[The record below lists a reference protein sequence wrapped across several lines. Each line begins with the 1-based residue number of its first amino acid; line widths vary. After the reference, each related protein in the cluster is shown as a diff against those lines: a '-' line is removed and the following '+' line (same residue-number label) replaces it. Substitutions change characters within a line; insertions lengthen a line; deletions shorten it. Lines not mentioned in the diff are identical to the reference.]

1 VSAELGAPSER
12 KARAKQV
19 AGLVVDPIARFLL
32 RLHISP
38 DAVTITGTI
47 GAVVGALWLGHLG
60 HLLAAVLVVTAFAL
74 ADMLDGSMARQSG
87 RTGPWGAFL
96 DSTLDRFT
104 DAAIFGALILWY
116 LGGEGDDRVLG
127 VLALYCLVGGQVV
140 SYARARAES
149 LGMQAA
155 GGIAERTERL
165 VVVGLSTALA
175 DLGVPYAQAVGLWL
189 LVVAISITVLQ
200 RMLMVRRQAMLLAD
214 AEREGGAR

>member
-12 KARAKQV
+12 KVRAKQV
-19 AGLVVDPIARFLL
+19 AGLVVDPVARFLL
-32 RLHISP
+32 RLHVSP
-38 DAVTITGTI
+38 DAVTITGTV
-47 GAVVGALWLGHLG
+47 GAVVGALWLGNDG

-104 DAAIFGALILWY
+104 DAAIFGALVLWY
-116 LGGEGDDRVLG
+116 LGDGDDRTLG

-165 VVVGLSTALA
+165 LVIGVSTALA

-189 LVVAISITVLQ
+189 LVVAITVTVLQ
-200 RMLMVRRQAMLLAD
+200 RMLMVHRQAVRMTAV
-214 AEREGGAR
+214 EQGEEG